1 MVIGFTAG
9 LMVGALAAVANAST
23 GYIIVAALGLG
34 IPLAIFGMIYD
45 ALLDAG
51 KLNFGYAAPTALY
64 GTLTFPIAR
73 LLQELLL
80 TAIFGQGITLQQ
92 ESGVLS
98 FLAYQAIMGFGYGIG
113 FLMIHG
119 QIIELSAWRAY
130 RKQAR
135 EEGRRATQDRRKAR
149 MMLLES
155 VPEFADCC
163 AVSAGLALVADR
175 TML

>member
-1 MVIGFTAG
+1 MLGSRWLKIPGMVIGLVAG
-9 LMVGALAAVANAST
+9 LIVGALGAVGGAPT
-23 GYIIVAALGLG
+23 GFIIVASLGLG
-34 IPLAIFGMIYD
+34 IPLAIFGVIYD

-64 GTLTFPIAR
+64 GVLSFPIAR
-73 LLQELLL
+73 LVQELLL

-119 QIIELSAWRAY
+119 QIIEMSAWRQY
-130 RKQAR
+130 RKHAKEERAGEELRSAEKQA
-135 EEGRRATQDRRKAR
+135 
-149 MMLLES
+149 
-155 VPEFADCC
+155 
-163 AVSAGLALVADR
+163 
-175 TML
+175 

>member
-1 MVIGFTAG
+1 MVTG
-9 LMVGALAAVANAST
+9 LVTGLLVGGLAAIAGAST

-34 IPLAIFGMIYD
+34 IPLATFGIIYD

-64 GTLTFPIAR
+64 GVLTFPIAR
-73 LLQELLL
+73 LVQELLL

-98 FLAYQAIMGFGYGIG
+98 FLVFQGIMGFGYGIG
-113 FLMIHG
+113 FLMIHS

-130 RKQAR
+130 RKQAK
-135 EEGRRATQDRRKAR
+135 EEANQPRTAEKRA
-149 MMLLES
+149 
-155 VPEFADCC
+155 
-163 AVSAGLALVADR
+163 
-175 TML
+175 

>member
-1 MVIGFTAG
+1 MRVLRGLKIPGMTIGFVAG
-9 LMVGALAAVANAST
+9 LLVGALAAVASAPI
-23 GYIIVAALGLG
+23 GFIIVAALGLG

-64 GTLTFPIAR
+64 GVLTFPIAR

-119 QIIELSAWRAY
+119 QIVEMSAWREY
-130 RKQAR
+130 RRHIREEKRSQTAEKQA
-135 EEGRRATQDRRKAR
+135 
-149 MMLLES
+149 
-155 VPEFADCC
+155 
-163 AVSAGLALVADR
+163 
-175 TML
+175 

>member
-1 MVIGFTAG
+1 MRVLRLLKIPGMVIGFVAG
-9 LMVGALAAVANAST
+9 LLVGGLASVAGAPT

-34 IPLAIFGMIYD
+34 IPLAIFGIIYD

-64 GTLTFPIAR
+64 GVLTFPVAR
-73 LLQELLL
+73 LIQELLL

-92 ESGVLS
+92 ESNVLS

-119 QIIELSAWRAY
+119 QIIEMSAWREY
-130 RKQAR
+130 RRQTKQERGSKQPQAAEKQA
-135 EEGRRATQDRRKAR
+135 
-149 MMLLES
+149 
-155 VPEFADCC
+155 
-163 AVSAGLALVADR
+163 
-175 TML
+175 

>member
-1 MVIGFTAG
+1 LASAPTGF
-9 LMVGALAAVANAST
+9 V
-23 GYIIVAALGLG
+23 IVAALGLS
-34 IPLAIFGMIYD
+34 IPLAIFGIIYD

-64 GTLTFPIAR
+64 GVLTFPIAR

-119 QIIELSAWRAY
+119 QIIEMSAWRQY
-130 RKQAR
+130 RRHIREEKRSQTAEKQA
-135 EEGRRATQDRRKAR
+135 
-149 MMLLES
+149 
-155 VPEFADCC
+155 
-163 AVSAGLALVADR
+163 
-175 TML
+175 

>member
-1 MVIGFTAG
+1 MRVLRQLKIPGMVIGFVAG
-9 LMVGALAAVANAST
+9 LLVGGLASVAGAPT
-23 GYIIVAALGLG
+23 GYTIVAALGLG
-34 IPLAIFGMIYD
+34 IPLAIFGIIYD

-51 KLNFGYAAPTALY
+51 KLNFGYAAPTALF
-64 GTLTFPIAR
+64 GVLTFPIAR

-80 TAIFGQGITLQQ
+80 TAIFGQAITLQQ

-130 RKQAR
+130 RKQAK
-135 EEGRRATQDRRKAR
+135 EQANQPSTAE
-149 MMLLES
+149 
-155 VPEFADCC
+155 
-163 AVSAGLALVADR
+163 
-175 TML
+175 

>member
-1 MVIGFTAG
+1 MRDLSWLKLPGMAIGFAAG
-9 LMVGALAAVANAST
+9 LLVGALAALASAPT
-23 GYIIVAALGLG
+23 SFVIVAALGLS
-34 IPLAIFGMIYD
+34 IPLAIFGIIYD

-64 GTLTFPIAR
+64 GVLTFPIAR

-119 QIIELSAWRAY
+119 QIIEMSAWRQY
-130 RKQAR
+130 RRHIREEKRSQTAEKQA
-135 EEGRRATQDRRKAR
+135 
-149 MMLLES
+149 
-155 VPEFADCC
+155 
-163 AVSAGLALVADR
+163 
-175 TML
+175 